1 MGLRDNQWLNSVVS
15 NFTKFEKIF
24 IGTYAVIVFIY
35 SFYIYTVNPHAES
48 FLLPYALP
56 VILYFRKNH
65 LFFPILVAVFPIT
78 ISFWM
83 LGAPII
89 VAVYLSALFVGI
101 YTISSVLGGYYL
113 AIISLFLYIIP
124 SIQGKNLIDVIVF
137 FILIGILVSGK
148 VYKTV
153 ITPEIKKFG
162 ILLSILFLYI
172 NFSII
177 WSVGFYDYILCYF
190 DILTIFMIFFWTV
203 LLIDTEERMIT
214 VFKVWAII
222 GLIYAVSRIFIQPS
236 TDSNIGLYAAK
247 NTVSSLLNFSFF
259 SLVALHSLKIRYRF
273 FPLAGYYLLF
283 ALIIGINIIVGSRA
297 GLSTMIMG
305 FILFYLFKNNEKSK
319 FKRFLIRAT
328 TGFIIIFL
336 IAQVVL
342 IPLLYMKLQY
352 SPVPFEDSAAIQSIV
367 FRFYQWDIAGQMI
380 EDYGNHIFGLGI
392 NGYATHYYEYYS
404 LAEQYEPWMA
414 HPHSMYVYVYTDY
427 GIIGY
432 LIFAAILIMFFIY
445 LQKRVLYGRSNSIKL
460 MALAVYIA
468 VFSFMIHALVD
479 WALIDERFWMFL
491 GYGMALICIEKQQ
504 VEESLSLPT
513 DVVEEANV

>member
-190 DILTIFMIFFWTV
+190 DILTIFMIF
-203 LLIDTEERMIT
+203 LL
-214 VFKVWAII
+214 
-222 GLIYAVSRIFIQPS
+222 
-236 TDSNIGLYAAK
+236 
-247 NTVSSLLNFSFF
+247 
-259 SLVALHSLKIRYRF
+259 
-273 FPLAGYYLLF
+273 
-283 ALIIGINIIVGSRA
+283 
-297 GLSTMIMG
+297 
-305 FILFYLFKNNEKSK
+305 
-319 FKRFLIRAT
+319 
-328 TGFIIIFL
+328 
-336 IAQVVL
+336 
-342 IPLLYMKLQY
+342 
-352 SPVPFEDSAAIQSIV
+352 
-367 FRFYQWDIAGQMI
+367 
-380 EDYGNHIFGLGI
+380 
-392 NGYATHYYEYYS
+392 
-404 LAEQYEPWMA
+404 
-414 HPHSMYVYVYTDY
+414 
-427 GIIGY
+427 
-432 LIFAAILIMFFIY
+432 
-445 LQKRVLYGRSNSIKL
+445 
-460 MALAVYIA
+460 
-468 VFSFMIHALVD
+468 
-479 WALIDERFWMFL
+479 
-491 GYGMALICIEKQQ
+491 
-504 VEESLSLPT
+504 
-513 DVVEEANV
+513 